1 MNNRC
6 GDLCRFP
13 RLLST
18 SAFTWVDNSL
28 LDLHNSSHHTQP
40 HSMIANYTVKPHE
53 VFGITND
60 VMFFTPAIVKHMVE
74 NLDIKKPWLVVAKT
88 LCQDN

>member
-6 GDLCRFP
+6 GELCRFQ
-13 RLLST
+13 RLFST
-18 SAFTWVDNSL
+18 SAFASLDNSL
-28 LDLHNSSHHTQP
+28 LDLHNSSHHAHS
-40 HSMIANYTVKPHE
+40 HSMIANYTVKAHE

-60 VMFFTPAIVKHMVE
+60 VLHPSSSKTMVE
-74 NLDIKKPWLVVAKT
+74 NHDVKEPRLVVANT